1 MAPPLDD
8 ITRLLADL
16 AGRLSGSPAGGVAA
30 SGGDSLSAS
39 ISSLAAALNPNGG
52 SSSGTSVLDAAL
64 SLMCFD
70 PLEVN
75 RARVDCLVQTLVS
88 ALRASA
94 SCRVVRSNG
103 GGGEEM
109 LCVGS
114 SVSPGDCRELVLSC
128 AALVEKL
135 GDCDAGRHSFDL
147 LYAVVKTAVLSP
159 HYQCVFPLPYYKE
172 EGETICDM
180 QSISMELINHPS
192 SHVLPSDHSVPL
204 RLLLWHLDPS
214 IVKHDL
220 SAMLQ
225 EVIRRPLL
233 SLRKEFHNR
242 MEWRV
247 VIICLVCSPT
257 IFMEMRSLLCFW
269 FLETGLGSVLELRRA
284 LVSSAL
290 DILLKPNS
298 WGVCI
303 ELGQK
308 FPFSH
313 AYFPSEQSGLLA
325 ILTGPL
331 SCKGFLG
338 LVSYINALDHFDY
351 TRTGCSSQKN
361 LQLQPSKGL
370 VKYNS
375 AWCMVIDFPVWF
387 NFATALLFHRDGSQD
402 YLSETLSKEISAES
416 ISDVSLAQRA
426 AFYLS
431 WVLCPS
437 NDQRQMLANNI
448 LEISH
453 SWARNNK
460 KHPSYHCST
469 VNHRRKLRL
478 PTSVDSEKLHVPT
491 NTISSLIEEFDDR
504 CVKFCSTTTFPHG
517 QGGKLLDG
525 CPTPQNLLH
534 LWIPLGVLL
543 VSSSC
548 VNEQNCD
555 MLLRYTS
562 TGQVMGSTE
571 AQIKAKEHVTNGAL
585 LGSCGGTVERWA
597 LSGAYLIFGWLDL
610 VQDMSV
616 IFDCEDRYQH
626 FISQLRTKTG
636 PYLLKCVK
644 LIFEALDQA
653 DQDRDF
659 VTDLHN
665 RLLKWNK
672 NGKGCEIFADAI
684 LEMNNRFNLP
694 L

>member
-16 AGRLSGSPAGGVAA
+16 AGRLSGPPAGGGAA
-30 SGGDSLSAS
+30 SARDSLSAS
-39 ISSLAAALNPNGG
+39 ISSLAAALDPDGG
-52 SSSGTSVLDAAL
+52 ASSGTSVLDAAL

-70 PLEVN
+70 PLEARRPPRLVVN

-88 ALRASA
+88 ALRASV
-94 SCRVVRSNG
+94 SCRVVRPDG
-103 GGGEEM
+103 GAGEEM

-114 SVSPGDCRELVLSC
+114 SVSPGDCRELVRSC

-135 GDCDAGRHSFDL
+135 GDCDAGRHSSDL

-159 HYQCVFPLPYYKE
+159 HYQCLFPLPYYKE
-172 EGETICDM
+172 EGKTICDM
-180 QSISMELINHPS
+180 EPISMELMNHPS

-220 SAMLQ
+220 SVMLQ
-225 EVIRRPLL
+225 EG
-233 SLRKEFHNR
+233 LRFCAR
-242 MEWRV
+242 TSQCIG
-247 VIICLVCSPT
+247 IISVRHSSQAK
-257 IFMEMRSLLCFW
+257 FM
-269 FLETGLGSVLELRRA
+269 G
-284 LVSSAL
+284 
-290 DILLKPNS
+290 I
-298 WGVCI
+298 
-303 ELGQK
+303 
-308 FPFSH
+308 
-313 AYFPSEQSGLLA
+313 
-325 ILTGPL
+325 
-331 SCKGFLG
+331 
-338 LVSYINALDHFDY
+338 SYINALDHFDY

-361 LQLQPSKGL
+361 LQPPSKGL

-387 NFATALLFHRDGSQD
+387 NFATALLFHREGSQD
-402 YLSETLSKEISAES
+402 YLSETLSKETSDES

-469 VNHRRKLRL
+469 VHRRKLRL
-478 PTSVDSEKLHVPT
+478 STAVDSEKLHVPT
-491 NTISSLIEEFDDR
+491 NSISSLIEEFDDR
-504 CVKFCSTTTFPHG
+504 CVKFCSTTAFPRA
-517 QGGKLLDG
+517 QDEKLLDG
-525 CPTPQNLLH
+525 RPTRQNLLH

-543 VSSSC
+543 VSSNC
-548 VNEQNCD
+548 LNEQNCD

-562 TGQVMGSTE
+562 TGQVLGSNE
-571 AQIKAKEHVTNGAL
+571 AQIKTKKHGTNGAL

-610 VQDMSV
+610 VEDMSSV
-616 IFDCEDRYQH
+616 IFDCEDKYQH
-626 FISQLRTKTG
+626 FISQLQTKTG

-644 LIFEALDQA
+644 LIFEELDQA